1 MSGLVYSFEGS
12 VEGFLGE
19 AVRALFGAPYGKGD
33 DPVRAV
39 RAGLALRSDWER
51 AMAKRPNEERCEL
64 RVGIHTSK
72 ALVGLVGN
80 EARQDYAAVGEGV
93 NIATWLAGSAM
104 PGQVLI
110 TGKTL
115 AAVGVRFDVMPLGE
129 RVLRTPKD
137 KVAAFEV
144 IEEDVPQLTNP
155 GVR

>member
-1 MSGLVYSFEGS
+1 
-12 VEGFLGE
+12 
-19 AVRALFGAPYGKGD
+19 
-33 DPVRAV
+33 
-39 RAGLALRSDWER
+39 
-51 AMAKRPNEERCEL
+51 
-64 RVGIHTSK
+64 
-72 ALVGLVGN
+72 
-80 EARQDYAAVGEGV
+80 V

>member
-1 MSGLVYSFEGS
+1 
-12 VEGFLGE
+12 
-19 AVRALFGAPYGKGD
+19 
-33 DPVRAV
+33 VRAV

-51 AMAKRPNEERCEL
+51 AMAKRPNDERCEL
-64 RVGIHTSK
+64 RVGIHTAK
-72 ALVGLVGN
+72 ALVGMVGT
-80 EARQDYAAVGEGV
+80 EARQNFTAVGEGV
-93 NIATWLAGSAM
+93 NIASWLAASAM

-129 RVLRTPKD
+129 RVLRPPKD

-144 IEEDVPQLTNP
+144 VEEDVPQLTNP